1 MTPKATNLDP
11 ATVKGFGEE
20 WSKFT
25 QQALND
31 RERAEV
37 FKKYFSLID
46 WTKKPNKV
54 LDMGCGSG
62 RWDVL
67 VAPLVGEL
75 VAADASPQALHVAKQ
90 NVRAANV
97 SFLRCTPDTLPFSD
111 GHFDFIFSL
120 GVLHHLPDTQAA
132 ILSLARKLAPDGV
145 LLLYLYYALDNRPM
159 WFRAV
164 WQLSDLL
171 RRCISRLPFSLRYL
185 ASQILALTV
194 YWPMARIAKHF
205 AVSDSWPLSLYA
217 DRSFYI
223 MRTDALDRF
232 GTRLEKRFTKHQI
245 VTMLE
250 SAGLK
255 DIRFSESQP
264 HWVCTASKPS

>member
-1 MTPKATNLDP
+1 MTPKVTNLDP

-37 FKKYFSLID
+37 FKTYFSLID

-75 VAADASPQALHVAKQ
+75 VGADLSPQALRVAKQ

-97 SFLRCTPDTLPFSD
+97 SFLRCTPDTLPF
-111 GHFDFIFSL
+111 L
-120 GVLHHLPDTQAA
+120 TRYVA
-132 ILSLARKLAPDGV
+132 SLAR
-145 LLLYLYYALDNRPM
+145 YAGCDFEPCQKNLRLM
-159 WFRAV
+159 ECFSSISTMRSTTV
-164 WQLSDLL
+164 GCGFGLS
-171 RRCISRLPFSLRYL
+171 
-185 ASQILALTV
+185 
-194 YWPMARIAKHF
+194 
-205 AVSDSWPLSLYA
+205 
-217 DRSFYI
+217 
-223 MRTDALDRF
+223 
-232 GTRLEKRFTKHQI
+232 GN
-245 VTMLE
+245 
-250 SAGLK
+250 
-255 DIRFSESQP
+255 
-264 HWVCTASKPS
+264 